1 MENSFLEIISQSN
14 LLKNK
19 KSQNTINIKFFTNS
33 IINPVDKILKYQLEK
48 KNIKTFIDYYDF
60 DNLNFTNKK
69 KDKNHIAV
77 ILWEIENIF
86 PNKFLELEFKNQVE
100 TLDNLFE
107 IDNSWM
113 KNINNI
119 NNNGYLGRKKNQI
132 ESHSIMDRIFSI
144 PIQTNKKY
152 PNNLN

>member
-1 MENSFLEIISQSN
+1 MDKNNIESDSIAPQELSKQKNDNILSIKKSLEKNNTNQTINNTEGCDNKNHSNQLKSNNNEEIYEENSTMLGSN
-14 LLKNK
+14 
-19 KSQNTINIKFFTNS
+19 
-33 IINPVDKILKYQLEK
+33 
-48 KNIKTFIDYYDF
+48 
-60 DNLNFTNKK
+60 
-69 KDKNHIAV
+69 
-77 ILWEIENIF
+77 
-86 PNKFLELEFKNQVE
+86 FLELEFKNQVE

-113 KNINNI
+113 KNINDI